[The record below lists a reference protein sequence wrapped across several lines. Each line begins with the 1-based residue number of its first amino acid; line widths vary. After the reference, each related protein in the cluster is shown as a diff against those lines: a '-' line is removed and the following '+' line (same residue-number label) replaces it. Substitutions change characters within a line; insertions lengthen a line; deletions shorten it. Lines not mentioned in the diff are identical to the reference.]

1 LRERMQVTRQEYCWQ
16 CHTYMNRLGL
26 VFESYD
32 HFGRYRTAEA
42 VLDQDAT
49 ERNVDKKG
57 KPLGPIFRDVPVD
70 ATGGI
75 DHVADPKLAG
85 DANGA
90 VELMH
95 RLANSELVEQ
105 VFVRHAFR
113 YWLGRNE
120 SLGDAA
126 SLQAAHR
133 AYRASDGSMRELIV
147 AILTSDSFLYRAITT
162 NDHTQAP

>member
-1 LRERMQVTRQEYCWQ
+1 
-16 CHTYMNRLGL
+16 
-26 VFESYD
+26 
-32 HFGRYRTAEA
+32 
-42 VLDQDAT
+42 
-49 ERNVDKKG
+49 
-57 KPLGPIFRDVPVD
+57 RDVPVD

-162 NDHTQAP
+162 NDHAQAP